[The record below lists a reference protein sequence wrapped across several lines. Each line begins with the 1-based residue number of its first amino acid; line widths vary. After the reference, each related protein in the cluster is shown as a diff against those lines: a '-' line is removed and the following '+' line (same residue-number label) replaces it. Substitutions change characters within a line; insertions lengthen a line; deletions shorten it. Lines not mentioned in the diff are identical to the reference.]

1 MSDSSARHAISI
13 TMTAD
18 MRQAMTDIAN
28 VQKQLNRVKMTR
40 MGLGRGSADKATLRA
55 LDEEIAALQNY
66 SAQLAENAGLAQNLG
81 RVTAD
86 SVTKDMNAITA
97 GNGRLQQSFGQLGFA
112 VEDFFSVFDTM
123 GVRGGLR
130 AAGNNLS
137 MIARTLAG
145 PVYGGLMGIG
155 LVALPLVMKLFGETD
170 EAVKKSRNTLEDY
183 IATLEHAQKLRQMG
197 VEHQFSLEDIEDIES
212 LKDAEEQIKEIERE
226 ITKLSNKTKDFKE
239 KSAKIGEAFTD
250 ERMSDVGHKIG
261 RELQAAGGEL
271 EKFRME
277 VPKLQQEFR
286 DALTL
291 DPANFEEA
299 LAKYVK
305 GLKQLRRTIEE
316 EIEERQGNIFGQYSD
331 LSTFQQGSKN
341 KAMHDALAAVN
352 EELEKTKGNDE
363 KIVEYRKAANELV
376 KEMALHEQGAAD
388 TQERL
393 TELEQKKKELKEEQL
408 RIESKQREKEHQKD
422 LMDAMKMIQ
431 DMEVQGMNKT
441 EQALDAMDEKLRQV
455 KGTARDVGRAFGF
468 GSAEHERAKTAAQ
481 KAQAMVIQTTL
492 KSLTGMLHKVDE
504 VQQKFVKEGGQ
515 VTGPNIAEAVAAVQG
530 LAEAQI
536 TEAKN
541 RKEPE
546 KAPPQPDVV
555 AAIESLKE
563 ALNKLGFPHL
573 TKV

>member
-1 MSDSSARHAISI
+1 
-13 TMTAD
+13 
-18 MRQAMTDIAN
+18 
-28 VQKQLNRVKMTR
+28 
-40 MGLGRGSADKATLRA
+40 
-55 LDEEIAALQNY
+55 
-66 SAQLAENAGLAQNLG
+66 
-81 RVTAD
+81 
-86 SVTKDMNAITA
+86 
-97 GNGRLQQSFGQLGFA
+97 
-112 VEDFFSVFDTM
+112 
-123 GVRGGLR
+123 
-130 AAGNNLS
+130 
-137 MIARTLAG
+137 
-145 PVYGGLMGIG
+145 
-155 LVALPLVMKLFGETD
+155 
-170 EAVKKSRNTLEDY
+170 
-183 IATLEHAQKLRQMG
+183 
-197 VEHQFSLEDIEDIES
+197 
-212 LKDAEEQIKEIERE
+212 
-226 ITKLSNKTKDFKE
+226 
-239 KSAKIGEAFTD
+239 
-250 ERMSDVGHKIG
+250 
-261 RELQAAGGEL
+261 
-271 EKFRME
+271 
-277 VPKLQQEFR
+277 
-286 DALTL
+286 
-291 DPANFEEA
+291 
-299 LAKYVK
+299 
-305 GLKQLRRTIEE
+305 
-316 EIEERQGNIFGQYSD
+316 
-331 LSTFQQGSKN
+331 
-341 KAMHDALAAVN
+341 MHDALAAVN